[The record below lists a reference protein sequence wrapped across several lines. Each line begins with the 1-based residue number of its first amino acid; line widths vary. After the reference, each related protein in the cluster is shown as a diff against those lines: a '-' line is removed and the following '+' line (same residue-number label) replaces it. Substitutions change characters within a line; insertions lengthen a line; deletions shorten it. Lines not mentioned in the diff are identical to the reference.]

1 MFLQEERRELSYSSD
16 RLLASRQRNQ
26 IIIRTSI
33 IGILAN
39 VLLSVFKSAVGIISG
54 SIAIVMDA
62 VNNLSDAASSL
73 ITIIGTKL
81 AGKAPD
87 RKHPFGH
94 GRGEYLSAMIISAL
108 VLYAGLTSLIES
120 FKKILSPKTPDYS
133 AVTLVI
139 VAFAVLVKI
148 VLGRYV
154 QQKGEQVHS
163 DSLINSGKDA
173 LNDSIISASTLVA
186 AIIFLTTGLSL
197 EPYLGL
203 IISLLIIKSG
213 VDMLRETISQLLGE
227 RVNLEL
233 ARSIKKTV
241 TSFPDVTGAYDLILN
256 NYGPDLFTGS
266 IHIEVPDTYTVLQL
280 DELSQSITHKVLEDN
295 HVILTAI
302 GVYPTNTG
310 NEKAAQM
317 KRLISEIVLSHEYVM
332 QLHGFYVNE
341 VKKTIRFDVIISFD
355 AKDREAVYQHIVND
369 VSELYPDYKLLVALD
384 TDFSES

>member
-1 MFLQEERRELSYSSD
+1 MLLQEERLELSDSSD

-39 VLLSVFKSAVGIISG
+39 VLLSVFKSAVGLISG

-213 VDMLRETISQLLGE
+213 VDMLRATISQLLGE
-227 RVNLEL
+227 RANLEL

-280 DELSQSITHKVLEDN
+280 DELSQNITHKVLEDN

>member
-16 RLLASRQRNQ
+16 RLLDSRQRNQ

>member
-227 RVNLEL
+227 RINLEL

>member
-1 MFLQEERRELSYSSD
+1 MFFQEEQPGLSNSSA
-16 RLLASRQRNQ
+16 RLPTGHQRNQ

-39 VLLSVFKSAVGIISG
+39 VLLSVFKSAVGLISG

-94 GRGEYLSAMIISAL
+94 GRGEYLSAMIISVL

-139 VAFAVLVKI
+139 VAIAVLVKI

-203 IISLLIIKSG
+203 IISLLITKSG
-213 VDMLRETISQLLGE
+213 VDMLRATISQLLGE
-227 RVNLEL
+227 RANLEL

-241 TSFPDVTGAYDLILN
+241 TSFPDVTGACDLILN

-280 DELSQSITHKVLEDN
+280 DELSQNITHKVLEDN

-302 GVYPTNTG
+302 GVYPANTG
-310 NEKAAQM
+310 NKKAAQM
-317 KRLISEIVLSHEYVM
+317 KRLISEIVLSHEHVM

-355 AKDREAVYQHIVND
+355 AKDRDAVYQHIVNEI
-369 VSELYPDYKLLVALD
+369 SELYPDYKLLVELD

>member
-1 MFLQEERRELSYSSD
+1 MFLQEKRRELSYSSD

-163 DSLINSGKDA
+163 DSLINSGRDA

>member
-1 MFLQEERRELSYSSD
+1 MLLQDERLELSDSSD
-16 RLLASRQRNQ
+16 RLLTSRQRNQ
-26 IIIRTSI
+26 IIIRTSV

-39 VLLSVFKSAVGIISG
+39 VLLSVLKSAVGIISG

-62 VNNLSDAASSL
+62 VNNLSDASSSL

-133 AVTLVI
+133 AVTLII
-139 VAFAVLVKI
+139 VTLAVFVKI
-148 VLGRYV
+148 ILGRYV
-154 QQKGEQVHS
+154 QKTGEQVHS

-173 LNDSIISASTLVA
+173 LYDSIISASTLIA
-186 AIIFLTTGLSL
+186 AILFLTTGLSL

-213 VDMLRETISQLLGE
+213 VDMLQETISQLLGE
-227 RVNLEL
+227 RVSLEL
-233 ARSIKKTV
+233 AKSIKKTV
-241 TSFPDVTGAYDLILN
+241 ISFPDVTGVCDLILN

-280 DELSQSITHKVLEDN
+280 DELSQNITQKVLEEN

-302 GVYPTNTG
+302 GVYPTNTE
-310 NEKAAQM
+310 NNKVSQM
-317 KRLISEIVLSHEYVM
+317 KHSISEIVLSHEYVM
-332 QLHGFYVNE
+332 QMHGFYVNE
-341 VKKTIRFDVIISFD
+341 DKKTIRFDVIISFD
-355 AKDREAVYQHIVND
+355 AKDRKAVYQHIVNE
-369 VSELYPDYKLLVALD
+369 VSERYPDYKLLVALD

>member
-1 MFLQEERRELSYSSD
+1 MFLQEKRRELSYSSD

>member
-227 RVNLEL
+227 RVSLEL

>member
-1 MFLQEERRELSYSSD
+1 MFLQEKRRELSYSSD

-94 GRGEYLSAMIISAL
+94 GRGEYLSAMIISVL

>member
-280 DELSQSITHKVLEDN
+280 DELSQSITHKVLENN

-341 VKKTIRFDVIISFD
+341 VKKTIRFDGIISFD

>member
-94 GRGEYLSAMIISAL
+94 GRGEYLSAMIISVL

-139 VAFAVLVKI
+139 VAIAVLVKI

-227 RVNLEL
+227 RVSLEL

>member
-16 RLLASRQRNQ
+16 RLLTSRQRNQ

-39 VLLSVFKSAVGIISG
+39 ILLSVFKSAVGIISG

-94 GRGEYLSAMIISAL
+94 GRGEYLSAMIISVL

-227 RVNLEL
+227 RVSLEL

>member
-16 RLLASRQRNQ
+16 RPLASRQRNH

-227 RVNLEL
+227 RINLEL